1 MKSFFLFLSSLRW
14 TDVIDIAFNSYIL
27 FRLYVLFKGTT
38 VLRVLIGIAI
48 LWLFQR
54 IAVSLNLVL
63 TSWAFQGIIA
73 AAAIIVI
80 VVFRNEIRSVLQ
92 AKTLRAILWGSPHKA
107 VQTPV
112 EIISESVFDLAG
124 KRHGALLVFKAKD
137 DLQEVVHSGIP
148 WNGVLS
154 KEMILSIFWPDNP
167 VHDGAAIIEGDRISE
182 VGVILPVSRRKDLP
196 SHYGTRH
203 RAAAGLAERTDAL
216 AVVVSEETGK
226 VVVAQGGKL
235 RGVHGKNELAR
246 SLGEALGLQVE
257 KKRFSQKRQ
266 KLELSAAGLIAFL
279 FITAVWFGFTRGSDT
294 LITRDIPIGYMNRP
308 AEMEILE
315 TSANVVRIQL
325 GGSGA
330 ILKSLGPEQVQ
341 VRLDLGKAVVG
352 KNSFTITHE
361 SIKLPPGVVLKSIE
375 PSAVDVTLDVQAKK
389 ELPIQVDW
397 TGKLNFSLAL
407 TDVKI
412 DPQKITVIGGRSI
425 LEKLSTLYTE
435 KARLD
440 TIEKSGEI
448 TVSLAL
454 RPASLK
460 VAPGSKERI
469 RIAYTVEE
477 RRPKEA
483 ENRSE
488 GD

>member
-1 MKSFFLFLSSLRW
+1 MH
-14 TDVIDIAFNSYIL
+14 
-27 FRLYVLFKGTT
+27 
-38 VLRVLIGIAI
+38 
-48 LWLFQR
+48 
-54 IAVSLNLVL
+54 LVL

-92 AKTLRAILWGSPHKA
+92 AKTLRAILWGYPHK
-107 VQTPV
+107 VVLTPI
-112 EIISESVFDLAG
+112 EIISESVFDLANR
-124 KRHGALLVFKAKD
+124 RHGALFVFKAKD

-148 WNGVLS
+148 WNGIVS

-167 VHDGAAIIEGDRISE
+167 IHDGAAIIQGDRVSE

-203 RAAAGLAERTDAL
+203 RAAAGLAERTDAV
-216 AVVVSEETGK
+216 AIVVSEETGK

-235 RGVHGKNELAR
+235 RGVRGKNELAQI
-246 SLGEALGLQVE
+246 LGEALGLQS
-257 KKRFSQKRQ
+257 KIKGLSQKRQ
-266 KLELSAAGLIAFL
+266 TLELSVAGVISFL

-294 LITRDIPIGYMNRP
+294 LITRDVPIGYMNRP

-315 TSANVVRIQL
+315 TSVNTVRFQL
-325 GGSGA
+325 SGSGA

-341 VRLDLGKAVVG
+341 VRLDLGKAVLG
-352 KNSFTITHE
+352 QNSFTITNE
-361 SIKLPPGVVLKSIE
+361 SIKLPPGVLLKSVE
-375 PSAVDVTLDVQAKK
+375 PNVVDVTLDEQAKK

-397 TGKLNFSLAL
+397 TGKLHIFLAL

-412 DPQKITVIGGRSI
+412 HPERITVMGGRSI
-425 LEKLSTLYTE
+425 LENLSTIYTE
-435 KARLD
+435 KVRLD
-440 TIEKSGEI
+440 HIEKSGEI

-460 VAPGSKERI
+460 VAPASKERI
-469 RIAYTVEE
+469 KIAYTVEG
-477 RRPKEA
+477 KFSKDA
-483 ENRSE
+483 ENRSKL
-488 GD
+488 D

>member
-27 FRLYVLFKGTT
+27 FRLYALFKGTT

-92 AKTLRAILWGSPHKA
+92 AKTLKAILWGYPHKTA
-107 VQTPV
+107 QTPI

-124 KRHGALLVFKAKD
+124 RRHGALLVFKAKD

-148 WNGVLS
+148 WNGVVS

-167 VHDGAAIIEGDRISE
+167 VHDGAAIIQGDRISE

-203 RAAAGLAERTDAL
+203 RAAAGLAERTDAV

-226 VVVAQGGKL
+226 VVVAQDGKL
-235 RGVHGKNELAR
+235 RSARGKNELAQV
-246 SLGEALGLQVE
+246 LGEVLGLQLNT
-257 KKRFSQKRQ
+257 KGLSRKRQ
-266 KLELSAAGLIAFL
+266 KLELSAAGLISFL
-279 FITAVWFGFTRGSDT
+279 FITALWFGFTRGSDT
-294 LITRDIPIGYMNRP
+294 LITRDVPIGYMNRP

-315 TSANVVRIQL
+315 TSVNAVRIQL

-341 VRLDLGKAVVG
+341 VRLDLGKAAVG
-352 KNSFTITHE
+352 QNAFTITNE
-361 SIKLPPGVVLKSIE
+361 SIKLPPGVLLKSVE
-375 PSAVDVTLDVQAKK
+375 PSVVDVTLDVQARKK
-389 ELPIQVDW
+389 LPIQVDW
-397 TGKLNFSLAL
+397 TGRLRDFLAL
-407 TDVKI
+407 TEVEIEPD
-412 DPQKITVIGGRSI
+412 KITVIGGRSI
-425 LEKLSTLYTE
+425 LDTLSTLYTE
-435 KARLD
+435 KVRLD
-440 TIEKSGEI
+440 NIEKSGEI

-469 RIAYTVEE
+469 RIAYTVEGRSANE
-477 RRPKEA
+477 ADNRPQ
-483 ENRSE
+483 

>member
-1 MKSFFLFLSSLRW
+1 MKSFFLFLYSLRW
-14 TDVIDIAFNSYIL
+14 TDLIDIAFNSYIL

-92 AKTLRAILWGSPHKA
+92 AKTLRAILWGYPHKV
-107 VQTPV
+107 VQTPI
-112 EIISESVFDLAG
+112 EIVSESVFDLAN
-124 KRHGALLVFKAKD
+124 RRYGALIVFKAKD

-148 WNGVLS
+148 WNGVVS

-167 VHDGAAIIEGDRISE
+167 IHDGAAIIQGDRVSE

-216 AVVVSEETGK
+216 IIVVSEETGK

-235 RGVHGKNELAR
+235 RGVRGKNEFAHIM
-246 SLGEALGLQVE
+246 GESLGLQS
-257 KKRFSQKRQ
+257 KTKGLSQKRQ
-266 KLELSAAGLIAFL
+266 KLELAFAGLISCL

-294 LITRDIPIGYMNRP
+294 LITRDVPIGYMNRP
-308 AEMEILE
+308 AGMEILQ
-315 TSANVVRIQL
+315 TSVNTVRFQL
-325 GGSGA
+325 SGSGA

-341 VRLDLGKAVVG
+341 VRLDLGKAVMG
-352 KNSFTITHE
+352 QNSFTITND
-361 SIKLPPGVVLKSIE
+361 SIKLPPGVLLKSLE
-375 PSAVDVTLDVQAKK
+375 PNVVDVTLDVQAKK

-397 TGKLNFSLAL
+397 TGKLPIFLVL
-407 TDVKI
+407 TDVRI
-412 DPQKITVIGGRSI
+412 DPEKITVMGGRSI
-425 LEKLSTLYTE
+425 LDTISTIYTE
-435 KARLD
+435 KVRLD
-440 TIEKSGEI
+440 PIEKSGEI

-460 VAPGSKERI
+460 VAPVSKERVK
-469 RIAYTVEE
+469 IAYTVEG
-477 RRPKEA
+477 RSSKDL
-483 ENRSE
+483 ENRSK
-488 GD
+488 DN